1 LHVTELG
8 CGDGANLL
16 ALAFYNRN
24 STFLGID
31 NSSVEVDLARQ
42 AAKALGLENLEFLHK
57 DIRDFEPATVPRSNY
72 IVAHGLYS
80 WVPEDAREAIL
91 RFCRQNLKPSG
102 LAYISYNAQ
111 PGWAVRNLVRQTL
124 LRSSSVREAPLA
136 RKAEKAIQV
145 AANLLED
152 LPSRDYAAAVL
163 LANELERVRNGAPF
177 YVLHEYLA
185 ETNQGFWLGEFVEA
199 ARRHGLD
206 YIADAQ
212 FCRWEGRVSPEL
224 RASLARR
231 SPDQVQQEE
240 TADLL
245 GDRYFRASILCRA
258 DAPRGGLS
266 RDELWNQVHIAT
278 SLGAISDQLDLAEG
292 VVEKFAGTGG
302 AQVDLQAPITK
313 AAIAS
318 LCAQWPRGSTLQ
330 QIHDRA
336 GQLLKQYGFPIQA
349 GSESQLRDDLTTLF
363 EAGQIDLRL
372 REPEY
377 DVSIPAYP
385 SAHALAR
392 FEAGQR
398 TALSTPFHLPIPF
411 EPAAMALVRE
421 LDGQRSRAELSRD
434 YGQQLTAET
443 LPVLAR
449 WGLLL

>member
-1 LHVTELG
+1 
-8 CGDGANLL
+8 
-16 ALAFYNRN
+16 
-24 STFLGID
+24 
-31 NSSVEVDLARQ
+31 
-42 AAKALGLENLEFLHK
+42 LEFLHK
-57 DIRDFEPATVPRSNY
+57 DIRDFEPATVPRSDY

-80 WVPEDAREAIL
+80 WVPEDARQAIL
-91 RFCRQNLKPSG
+91 RFCRHNLNPSG

-111 PGWAVRNLVRQTL
+111 PGWATRNLVRETL
-124 LRSSSVREAPLA
+124 LRSPSVREAPLA

-163 LANELERVRNGAPF
+163 LAYELERVRDGAPF

-199 ARRHGLD
+199 ARRLGLD

-224 RASLARR
+224 RARLARR

-258 DAPRGGLS
+258 DAPHGQSS
-266 RDELWNQVHIAT
+266 RDELWDQVHIAT
-278 SLGAISDQLDLAEG
+278 SLRAISDQLDLAEG
-292 VVEKFAGTGG
+292 TIERFSGTGG
-302 AQVDLQAPITK
+302 VEISLQASITK
-313 AAIAS
+313 AAVAL

-330 QIHDRA
+330 QIHEHATR
-336 GQLLKQYGFPIQA
+336 LLNQYGFPVQA
-349 GSESQLRDDLTTLF
+349 GSGSQLREDLTTLF

-372 REPEY
+372 CEPEY
-377 DVSIPAYP
+377 DMSIPDYP
-385 SAHALAR
+385 AAHALAR
-392 FEAGQR
+392 FEAVHR

-411 EPAAMALVRE
+411 EPAAMVLIRG
-421 LDGQRSRAELSRD
+421 LDGRRSQTELSRD
-434 YGQQLTAET
+434 CGERLTGET

-449 WGLLL
+449 WGLLTMA